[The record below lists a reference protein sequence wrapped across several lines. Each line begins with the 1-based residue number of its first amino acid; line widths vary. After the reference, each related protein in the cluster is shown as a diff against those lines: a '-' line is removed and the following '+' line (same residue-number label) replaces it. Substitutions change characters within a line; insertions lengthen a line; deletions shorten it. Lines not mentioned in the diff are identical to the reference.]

1 MKRVHVFLL
10 LGLLAGLSAC
20 GFQLRQAVALSPAL
34 QTMRVNVMDD
44 FSHLNQDLPNALHA
58 NQVMLTDAK
67 DAPVLTVWPC
77 TESRRNMSVTTAGR
91 VGEVSLTSTCQ
102 MDVASADATQVLLP
116 KQAIV
121 VTRVY
126 AFDPNQAQ
134 GAPAEEAVVREEMQR
149 AMVDAMMRR
158 LEAVG
163 E

>member
-10 LGLLAGLSAC
+10 LGLLVGLSAC
-20 GFQLRQAVALSPAL
+20 GFQLRQAVALSPEL
-34 QTMRVNVMDD
+34 QAMRVKVMDD
-44 FSHLNQDLPNALHA
+44 FSHLNQDLPNALRAH
-58 NQVMLTDAK
+58 QVAVSDTA

-77 TESRRNMSVTTAGR
+77 TEARRNMSVATAGR
-91 VGEVSLTSTCQ
+91 VGEVSLTYTCQ

-116 KQAIV
+116 KQAIS

-163 E
+163 Q